1 MKNKTCFKEF
11 IKYSSFNIFGMI
23 GLSCYILADTFF
35 VSTGLGANG
44 LAALNLAIPI
54 YSFINGS
61 GLMFGM
67 GGATKYSILKSQN
80 ETYNTKCVFT
90 NTIFITLSL
99 AFIFF
104 VIGILFSEFIT
115 EMLGANE
122 VVFKMSKTYLQVIMI
137 FAPIFML
144 NNVILC
150 FVRNDG
156 APQLSMIAMIGG
168 SLSNIVLDYI
178 FIFIYKMGILGAA
191 LATGL
196 APIISMTIL
205 SIFFLKRKNTFH
217 LTICKLSK
225 QLVVSIFS
233 NGLPSLITE
242 VSSGIVIIIFN
253 SIILNL
259 QGNIGVAA
267 YGVIAN
273 LSLVAIAIYTG
284 IAQGIQPLISK
295 NYGIGNITNIKLTLK
310 YALILMLIISLI
322 IYSCVFFGAFQI
334 VSIFNNEHNLL
345 LENIA
350 VIGLKIYFIACMFSG
365 FNIILSVYFTS
376 TEYARPAHII
386 SILRGFLIIIPMA
399 FLLSSLGGIIGV
411 WCVLPVTEIIVSII
425 GIILYIFA
433 KKRVSKNNN

>member
-322 IYSCVFFGAFQI
+322 IYSCVFFEAFQI